1 MISKTITNNLIIK
14 KHLDTSLKQKEIL
27 KVQSQVVKA
36 VALDEDNMN
45 VVADFMQGFEA
56 PVFVSRLVNT

>member
-1 MISKTITNNLIIK
+1 MIIK